1 MCQCLIISF
10 CRAQSFSLSAFI
22 VRMLRL
28 RATGRKNFMKNILS
42 ALIICCVPVFAAGS
56 AWRQATDK
64 ELRSVIPARA
74 VVEKERIETEF
85 RTASGVTDG
94 QDKFIAGVV
103 MITAGYNA
111 EGKYSHFLIAQVP
124 VSVGDVA
131 LQPGEYV
138 FGFKRVDDET
148 VEVKFYEAASG
159 KPLGAIK
166 AQKSAK
172 RGPIRSFLITPAA
185 NGKGTM
191 QIGRFMFEYR
201 LS

>member
-1 MCQCLIISF
+1 
-10 CRAQSFSLSAFI
+10 
-22 VRMLRL
+22 
-28 RATGRKNFMKNILS
+28 MKNILS
-42 ALIICCVPVFAAGS
+42 AMILICCVSVFASAF
-56 AWRQATDK
+56 AWRQAAEK

-94 QDKFIAGVV
+94 QGKFIAGAVL
-103 MITAGYNA
+103 ITAGYNA
-111 EGKYSHFLIAQVP
+111 EGKYSHFLIVQVP
-124 VSVGDVA
+124 ISVGEVA

-159 KPLGAIK
+159 KSLGAIK
-166 AQKSAK
+166 AQKDAK
-172 RGPIRSFLITPAA
+172 RGPIRSFLIIPTA

>member
-1 MCQCLIISF
+1 MKSYAARGAIYF
-10 CRAQSFSLSAFI
+10 VARAHHFVEMIASIGSK
-22 VRMLRL
+22 RL
-28 RATGRKNFMKNILS
+28 MKNILKAFAIACS
-42 ALIICCVPVFAAGS
+42 VAAFVSAAG
-56 AWRQATDK
+56 WRQATEK

-85 RTASGVTDG
+85 RTASGITDG
-94 QDKFIAGVV
+94 QGKFIAGIVL
-103 MITAGYNA
+103 ITAGYAA

-124 VSVGDVA
+124 IFVGEVA
-131 LQPGEYV
+131 LAPGEYV
-138 FGFKRVDDET
+138 FGYKRVDDET

-159 KPLGAIK
+159 KALGAIK
-166 AQKSAK
+166 AQKDAR
-172 RGPIRSFLITPAA
+172 RGPIRSFFISSTA

>member
-1 MCQCLIISF
+1 
-10 CRAQSFSLSAFI
+10 
-22 VRMLRL
+22 
-28 RATGRKNFMKNILS
+28 MKNIIS
-42 ALIICCVPVFAAGS
+42 ALLLLCCVSVSASAA
-56 AWRQATDK
+56 AWRQAIEK

-94 QDKFIAGVV
+94 QGKFIAGVV
-103 MITAGYNA
+103 MITAGYTA
-111 EGKYSHFLIAQVP
+111 EGKYSHFLVVQVP
-124 VSVGDVA
+124 ISVGEVA

-138 FGFKRVDDET
+138 FGFKRVDDEA

-159 KPLGAIK
+159 KQLGAIK
-166 AQKSAK
+166 AQKESK
-172 RGPIRSFLITPAA
+172 RGPIRSFLITPTI

-201 LS
+201 L

>member
-1 MCQCLIISF
+1 MKTF

-22 VRMLRL
+22 LTVIRL
-28 RATGRKNFMKNILS
+28 RVVERKNPMKNILS
-42 ALIICCVPVFAAGS
+42 ALVLVCCISGLAGAF
-56 AWRQATDK
+56 AWRQATEK

-85 RTASGVTDG
+85 RTASGVIDG
-94 QDKFIAGVV
+94 QGKFIAGAVL
-103 MITAGYNA
+103 ITAGYAA
-111 EGKYSHFLIAQVP
+111 EGKYSHFLIVQVP
-124 VSVGDVA
+124 ISVGEVA

-138 FGFKRVDDET
+138 FGYRRVDDET
-148 VEVKFYEAASG
+148 VDVKFYEAASG
-159 KPLGAIK
+159 KSLGAIK
-166 AQKSAK
+166 AQKDAR
-172 RGPIRSFLITPAA
+172 RGPVRSFLIAPTA